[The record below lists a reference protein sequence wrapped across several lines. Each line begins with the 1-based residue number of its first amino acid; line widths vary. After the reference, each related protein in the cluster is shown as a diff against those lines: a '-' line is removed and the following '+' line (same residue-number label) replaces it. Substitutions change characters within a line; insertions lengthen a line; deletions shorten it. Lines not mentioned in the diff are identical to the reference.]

1 MIFSLFWGDSMSVP
15 YIIDGVVGD
24 GTEQNPYQVTT
35 MDQLFSCCAVV
46 DAYVC
51 LMNDIHCEL
60 DQKYKVF
67 VTDTLVIDCAKLYS
81 EGTRKIIYNWNCQPK
96 LINSSNPDVTL
107 STRCCI
113 RNESAGTVI
122 DNISFEGCVF
132 RQTLYN
138 QSTLSWSCLLYFS
151 DTTEI
156 TNSNFSFFMDFS
168 KSITQD
174 NTKGEIRHYIQGG
187 RFYKS
192 SIHFNGNQIQFL
204 TELRY
209 YPYMSLFSPTIFDCG
224 ELFAT
229 NLYFDQSPS
238 TSLYPYIDN
247 VLRSL
252 VVIENGYF
260 YNNQGNDDTYV
271 LKNSCRYN
279 IIYFTGRLYRQ
290 PGEWYKFTTDCK
302 YPNLIYSDLLSSKD
316 GAFVVS
322 DPSLLSDIDYIH
334 SVGIF

>member
-1 MIFSLFWGDSMSVP
+1 MSVP

-24 GTEQNPYQVTT
+24 GAEQNPYQVTT

-60 DQKYKVF
+60 DQKYKDF
-67 VTDTLVIDCAKLYS
+67 VTNTLVIDCAKLYS
-81 EGTRKIIYNWNCQPK
+81 DGTRKIIYNWNCQPK
-96 LINSSNPDVTL
+96 LINSSIPDVTL

-138 QSTLSWSCLLYFS
+138 QDTLSWSCLFYFS
-151 DTTEI
+151 DTTKI

-168 KSITQD
+168 KSITNY
-174 NTKGEIRHYIQGG
+174 NTAGEIRHYIQGG

-192 SIHFNGNQIQFL
+192 SIHFNSNQIQFL
-204 TELRY
+204 FKSGY
-209 YPYMSLFSPTIFDCG
+209 YPYMAIFSPTRFDCG

-229 NLYFDQSPS
+229 NLYFNQSGS
-238 TSLYPYIDN
+238 IAVSDYPYIKN
-247 VLRSL
+247 VTRSL

-260 YNNQGNDDTYV
+260 DNDHGNVYTYV
-271 LKNSCRYN
+271 LTNSCRYN
-279 IIYFTGRLYRQ
+279 IIYFTGKLHRS
-290 PGEWYKFTTDCK
+290 PGTYYPFTADCE

-316 GAFVVS
+316 GAVVVR
-322 DPSLLSDIDYIH
+322 DPSLLSNIDYIH
-334 SVGIF
+334 SLGIF